1 MNAFGELEL
10 QGAVFDDGSQYVCNS
25 LLPNPLLPVSNAHF
39 VLSIVLFA
47 APLNSSHHCVVQ
59 LTEPVRPVVPHCA
72 MTRSQSRI
80 RVGAEEREE
89 LRVGDGRACQIHAG
103 Q

>member
-1 MNAFGELEL
+1 MAKWPLPSINAFGELEL

-25 LLPNPLLPVSNAHF
+25 LLPHPLLPVSNAHF

-47 APLNSSHHCVVQ
+47 APLNSSHNCVVQ
-59 LTEPVRPVVPHCA
+59 LTEPVGPVVPHWA
-72 MTRSQSRI
+72 LARKGEISASAKPDI
-80 RVGAEEREE
+80 
-89 LRVGDGRACQIHAG
+89 IHP

>member
-72 MTRSQSRI
+72 MTRMGEVSPN
-80 RVGAEEREE
+80 A
-89 LRVGDGRACQIHAG
+89 RADSIHP